1 MGGDVTEPGKDATDA
16 ELASYYD
23 QHREAAWDEPEPIQR
38 PERLDVTISVRFT
51 HAEISAIRTRAGTAG
66 LKLTA
71 YIRRC
76 ALETEDPPIDRRRLS
91 QSVAALSRDL
101 EDLRRAAG

>member
-1 MGGDVTEPGKDATDA
+1 MTEPGKDVIDA
-16 ELASYYD
+16 ELARYYE
-23 QHREAAWDEPEPIQR
+23 QHREAAWGEPEPVQR
-38 PERLDVTISVRFT
+38 TERLEVTISVRFT
-51 HAEISAIRTRAGTAG
+51 HAEITAIRARAEAAG

-76 ALETEDPPIDRRRLS
+76 ALQTEEPPIDRRRLS